1 VKAGRDPTPS
11 GAGYPSEAGVM
22 DSQSVKTTDRG
33 GVRGY
38 AVTACRDGDG
48 FKKINGRKR
57 QVLTDT
63 TGLVLKAKVH
73 AANLHD
79 GAGAR
84 LLLPDLRRWYERLA
98 VIWAD
103 QGYPGQELA
112 DWVAQQTGARL
123 EIVRRT
129 TKEAIRRRCGSRPWR
144 RRASGCGKVPRRCLA
159 GGGVG
164 GHLTR
169 PQHRQALRAP
179 AAPLGSQVCE
189 RGHRA
194 DVLVAG
200 TEPAA
205 EQGL

>member
-129 TKEAIRRRCGSRPWR
+129 TKEAMWEQALAQARERLREG
-144 RRASGCGKVPRRCLA
+144 ASKVPRRWRR
-159 GGGVG
+159 G
-164 GHLTR
+164 
-169 PQHRQALRAP
+169 RA
-179 AAPLGSQVCE
+179 S
-189 RGHRA
+189 H
-194 DVLVAG
+194 
-200 TEPAA
+200 
-205 EQGL
+205 